1 MNADKEMSE
10 DALDARAGPVEGT
23 TGDIEQLV
31 NLRQLSPNP
40 VQLDQLPSRINSSG
54 VSISRNTGDS
64 ERSEYTDGEKL
75 KCLLLYTLQRA
86 LLESQTLLMT
96 NNS

>member
-1 MNADKEMSE
+1 MYKEMSE
-10 DALDARAGPVEGT
+10 ETLDTRAGAIERS
-23 TGDIEQLV
+23 TGNIEQLV

-40 VQLDQLPSRINSSG
+40 VQLDQLPSRINSPG

-75 KCLLLYTLQRA
+75 KCLLLHTLQRA